1 MNSSLATNKRLLT
14 GAAQC
19 NCLSPLS
26 QNSHFVAICLVRRY
40 PAKSCAEL
48 EDVRL
53 SWCPHL
59 LEVEALLLKI
69 RKAGV
74 GGQVREA
81 TAGGGSHVGA

>member
-1 MNSSLATNKRLLT
+1 M
-14 GAAQC
+14 
-19 NCLSPLS
+19 
-26 QNSHFVAICLVRRY
+26 
-40 PAKSCAEL
+40 
-48 EDVRL
+48 RL